1 MQQTALILSAT
12 PLYAGVLGLIYIYL
26 SFRVVGRR
34 KSLQLA
40 LGDGGD
46 TELLRRQRVHGN
58 FAEYV
63 PLVLILILM
72 CELQGAPVLL
82 VHALGLAFTT
92 GRISHAYGVSQ
103 PKEQLIFRMTGMILT
118 FATLAISAVTGIVL
132 AVV

>member
-118 FATLAISAVTGIVL
+118 FATLAISSVTGIVL

>member
-12 PLYAGVLGLIYIYL
+12 PIYAGVLGLIYIYL

>member
-1 MQQTALILSAT
+1 MQQTALLLSAT
-12 PLYAGVLGLIYIYL
+12 PIYAGVLGLIYIYL

-46 TELLRRQRVHGN
+46 TELLRRLRVHGN

-63 PLVLILILM
+63 PLVLILTLM

-82 VHALGLAFTT
+82 VHALGLAFTI
-92 GRISHAYGVSQ
+92 GRVSHAYGVSQ

-118 FATLAISAVTGIVL
+118 FATLTISAVTGIVL
-132 AVV
+132 AVM

>member
-1 MQQTALILSAT
+1 MQQTALLLSAT
-12 PLYAGVLGLIYIYL
+12 PIYAGILGLIYIYL
-26 SFRVVGRR
+26 SFRVVDRR
-34 KSLQLA
+34 RSLQLA

-46 TELLRRQRVHGN
+46 TEMLRRQRVHGN

-82 VHALGLAFTT
+82 VHALGLAFTI

-103 PKEQLIFRMTGMILT
+103 RKENLIFRMSGMILT

-132 AVV
+132 TVA

>member
-1 MQQTALILSAT
+1 MQQTALLLSAT
-12 PLYAGVLGLIYIYL
+12 PIYAGMLGLIYIYL
-26 SFRVVGRR
+26 SFRVVDRR
-34 KSLQLA
+34 RSLQLA

-46 TELLRRQRVHGN
+46 TEMLRRQRVHGN

-82 VHALGLAFTT
+82 VHALGLAFTI

-103 PKEQLIFRMTGMILT
+103 RKENLIFRMSGMILT

-132 AVV
+132 TVA

>member
-1 MQQTALILSAT
+1 LQQTALLLSAT
-12 PLYAGVLGLIYIYL
+12 PIYAGILGLVYLFL
-26 SFRVVGRR
+26 SFRVVSRR

-46 TELLRRQRVHGN
+46 AELLRRQRVHGN

-72 CELQGAPVLL
+72 CELQGAPLLL
-82 VHALGLAFTT
+82 VHALGLAFTI
-92 GRISHAYGVSQ
+92 GRVSHAYGVSQ
-103 PKEQLIFRMTGMILT
+103 PKEPLVFRMSGMILT
-118 FATLAISAVTGIVL
+118 FATLTISAVTGIVL